1 MALRDLIQGTKKQ
14 AVATA
19 TVATPATHGSETAG
33 FDGSATATVATPATH
48 GTGAPAFEA
57 PATVTVATVHARRSW
72 RITYPDR
79 ALTITCAPP
88 ATLADVQAMYPGASV
103 APCDPR
109 PHRPATTTEAAE
121 LRALLARA
129 LPASTAAERAE
140 AAAIGLADIE
150 AALIC
155 WRAIAKAAKPPPSC
169 GTCAHFRRPGT
180 TVYCG
185 GGREDLPRAY
195 GQHHPLRRLP
205 ADGGASCTLW
215 QQHPRLE
222 PR

>member
-1 MALRDLIQGTKKQ
+1 MGLENLLARLEAEARAVRVTSVTSQKTTEVTANPLPHKAVTSVTSVTSEKINAKSKSEKRRDW
-14 AVATA
+14 
-19 TVATPATHGSETAG
+19 S
-33 FDGSATATVATPATH
+33 
-48 GTGAPAFEA
+48 
-57 PATVTVATVHARRSW
+57 
-72 RITYPDR
+72 ITYPDR

-129 LPASTAAERAE
+129 LPASTAEERAE

-155 WRAIAKAAKPPPSC
+155 WRAIAKAAKPAPSC
-169 GTCAHFRRPGT
+169 DTCAHFRRPGT
-180 TVYCG
+180 TGYCG

-195 GQHHPLRRLP
+195 GINHPLRRLP
-205 ADGGASCTLW
+205 ADGGTSCTLW

>member
-1 MALRDLIQGTKKQ
+1 MGVENLLARLEARAASGTSGTSRKKQ
-14 AVATA
+14 TFQLEPLPPLGGTSGTSGTSKKINAESK
-19 TVATPATHGSETAG
+19 SEK
-33 FDGSATATVATPATH
+33 
-48 GTGAPAFEA
+48 
-57 PATVTVATVHARRSW
+57 RRSW

-103 APCDPR
+103 APVDPR
-109 PHRPATTTEAAE
+109 PRRPATTAEAAE

-129 LPASTAAERAE
+129 LPASTAEERAE
-140 AAAIGLADIE
+140 AEAIGLADIE
-150 AALIC
+150 SALIC

-169 GTCAHFRRPGT
+169 DTCAHSSRPGT

-185 GGREDLPRAY
+185 GGREDLPKAY

-215 QQHPRLE
+215 QQHPR
-222 PR
+222 RTT

>member
-14 AVATA
+14 ASATVTVA
-19 TVATPATHGSETAG
+19 TVATHRSETA
-33 FDGSATATVATPATH
+33 V
-48 GTGAPAFEA
+48 FEA
-57 PATVTVATVHARRSW
+57 PATVTVATVATVRARHW

-79 ALTITCAPP
+79 ALTATCAPP
-88 ATLADVQAMYPGASV
+88 ATLAEVQAMYPGATVASV
-103 APCDPR
+103 DPR
-109 PHRPATTTEAAE
+109 PRRQPPPAEVAE
-121 LRALLARA
+121 LHALLARA
-129 LPASTAAERAE
+129 LPASTAEERAE

-155 WRAIAKAAKPPPSC
+155 WRAIAKAAKPAPSC
-169 GTCAHFRRPGT
+169 DTCAHFRRPGT
-180 TVYCG
+180 TGYCG

-195 GQHHPLRRLP
+195 GINHPLRRLP
-205 ADGGASCTLW
+205 ADGGTSCTLW